1 MSEPEQNKPQ
11 DASEHDA
18 NAVPTASCSD
28 ASESTSR
35 PETEGS
41 NALPT
46 QSDAPTAS
54 DGASS
59 TTADAPADSKDKNA
73 ANIPESEVS
82 QAILETDMPVEG
94 QPNALAYGAM
104 DNQFPP
110 DYDPYLFGR
119 PEGGETHEQVE
130 REARDE
136 EIRIEQRRAV
146 QRQPNP
152 MSMPPAAGYGQ
163 RPAAPGTGQNADP
176 NAPFGDR
183 RNYNADNRGKL
194 PRYVQG
200 IDLDDPN
207 QNVYYGRWDVSSIV
221 AFALSLL
228 LPVPF
233 LPALL
238 GAFGM
243 YRTKL
248 MRMKGFGFALAAVI
262 INVIYSIAMIWM
274 MINGVSTQD
283 VLNDMLHMLGLNGTT
298 GGTDGSTPTPT
309 PTSSATST
317 PTPSPSS
324 TGGASGN
331 GVTSAMG
338 M

>member
-11 DASEHDA
+11 GAPECDA
-18 NAVPTASCSD
+18 NT
-28 ASESTSR
+28 
-35 PETEGS
+35 
-41 NALPT
+41 
-46 QSDAPTAS
+46 APTAS
-54 DGASS
+54 HPDASASPIAPDAGRPAAPS
-59 TTADAPADSKDKNA
+59 TRTDAASTPVDSRDKSAAD
-73 ANIPESEVS
+73 IPESEVS
-82 QAILETDMPVEG
+82 QAILKTDMPVEG
-94 QPNALAYGAM
+94 KPNDLAYGAM

-110 DYDPYLFGR
+110 DYDPYIFGR
-119 PEGGETHEQVE
+119 PESGETHEQVE

-136 EIRIEQRRAV
+136 EIRLEQRRAQ
-146 QRQPNP
+146 QRRPNP
-152 MSMPPAAGYGQ
+152 MAMSPAAGYERSSGAS
-163 RPAAPGTGQNADP
+163 RPGQNADP

-183 RNYNADNRGKL
+183 RNYGADNRGKL

-207 QNVYYGRWDVSSIV
+207 QNVYYGRWDTSSII

-283 VLNDMLHMLGLNGTT
+283 VLNDMLHMLGLNGTAGGSSPAPT
-298 GGTDGSTPTPT
+298 GP
-309 PTSSATST
+309 PTSEPA
-317 PTPSPSS
+317 PSPSS

>member
-11 DASEHDA
+11 GA
-18 NAVPTASCSD
+18 
-28 ASESTSR
+28 
-35 PETEGS
+35 PERDVNT
-41 NALPT
+41 
-46 QSDAPTAS
+46 APTAS
-54 DGASS
+54 HPDASASPTAPDAGRPAAPS
-59 TTADAPADSKDKNA
+59 TRTDAAPTPVDSKDTSA
-73 ANIPESEVS
+73 ADIPESEVS
-82 QAILETDMPVEG
+82 QAILKTDMPVEG
-94 QPNALAYGAM
+94 RPNDLAYGAM

-110 DYDPYLFGR
+110 DYDPYIFGR
-119 PEGGETHEQVE
+119 PESGETHEQVE

-136 EIRIEQRRAV
+136 EIRLEQRRAQ
-146 QRQPNP
+146 QRMPTP
-152 MSMPPAAGYGQ
+152 MVMPPAAGYG
-163 RPAAPGTGQNADP
+163 RSSGASHPGQNADP

-183 RNYNADNRGKL
+183 RNYGADNRGKL

-207 QNVYYGRWDVSSIV
+207 QNVYYGRWDTSSII
-221 AFALSLL
+221 AFALSL

-283 VLNDMLHMLGLNGTT
+283 VLNDMLHMLGLNGTA
-298 GGTDGSTPTPT
+298 GGSSPTPT
-309 PTSSATST
+309 GTPTSEPA
-317 PTPSPSS
+317 PSPSS
-324 TGGASGN
+324 TGGTSGN

>member
-11 DASEHDA
+11 DASEYDA
-18 NAVPTASCSD
+18 HAVPTASHPD
-28 ASESTSR
+28 ASVAQT
-35 PETEGS
+35 
-41 NALPT
+41 T
-46 QSDAPTAS
+46 QSTQPAAAQPTVPDTRHDTATP
-54 DGASS
+54 A
-59 TTADAPADSKDKNA
+59 TTQSPIDTKARSAAD
-73 ANIPESEVS
+73 IPDSEVS

-94 QPNALAYGAM
+94 PPNGLAYGAM
-104 DNQFPP
+104 DSQFPP
-110 DYDPYLFGR
+110 GYDPYIFGR
-119 PEGGETHEQVE
+119 PESGETHEQVE

-136 EIRIEQRRAV
+136 ENRIERRRADL
-146 QRQPNP
+146 RKPNP
-152 MSMPPAAGYGQ
+152 MATPPAGYGQ
-163 RPAAPGTGQNADP
+163 QNGAPWSNQNADP

-207 QNVYYGRWDVSSIV
+207 QNVYYGRWDTSSII

-283 VLNDMLHMLGLNGTT
+283 VLNDMLHMLGFSGP
-298 GGTDGSTPTPT
+298 TDSPSTTPTPT
-309 PTSSATST
+309 PTDTAA
-317 PTPSPSS
+317 PMPSPSS
-324 TGGASGN
+324 TGGTAGD

-338 M
+338 L